1 MMVRRNPT
9 PILLLAAA
17 CVGFAKLASAQAGAP
32 TTPSAATQPAAATA
46 APAAP
51 ADTTTK
57 RSPRRS
63 WTADRR
69 DYGVGD
75 VITVLVDEQTLASQD
90 KNNTASESK
99 KKDLAF
105 GFSTTTGG
113 TKIGVNSGNS
123 GTSTQSGESTR
134 QNRFH
139 TEVSVRV
146 VAVSPSGL
154 LQIKGKK
161 MMLVDKNQQEVYLT
175 GWIRPQDISSTNLI
189 DGFRVADAE
198 LKFSESGENLAAP
211 KGGILGR
218 LLGKIWP

>member
-1 MMVRRNPT
+1 MIARRSST
-9 PILLLAAA
+9 PILLVAAA
-17 CVGFAKLASAQAGAP
+17 TFGFAEYASAQAAAP
-32 TTPSAATQPAAATA
+32 ATPPATPPATAPAAAATA
-46 APAAP
+46 PDSNAA
-51 ADTTTK
+51 K
-57 RSPRRS
+57 RSSRRS

-69 DYGVGD
+69 EYGVGD
-75 VITVLVDEQTLASQD
+75 VVTVLVDETTLASQD

-105 GFSTTTGG
+105 GFSTATGG
-113 TKIGVNSGNS
+113 TKLGVTSGNT
-123 GTSTQSGESTR
+123 GTSQQTGASTR
-134 QNRFH
+134 QNRFQ

-146 VAVSPSGL
+146 VAISPQGL

-218 LLGKIWP
+218 ILGKIWP